1 MTKAVVGRA
10 ETHTTSKR
18 TTKRT
23 TLSQQSIQSTKTD
36 CKNTHIYRMATT
48 MELLQATIGALK
60 AKYGEDGGADL
71 QIPIAELEARLAADT
86 QKMAE
91 LAETTTTTKTK
102 RGKRTKKERDPDR
115 PKRGKSAFFLWCD
128 DNRATVKAQLE
139 GERDE
144 DDDTKISVATVAK
157 RLGEMWKAMS
167 NDDKASYNDAAQI
180 EKATYKEAIE
190 AYNAEHGIEK
200 KVATKST
207 FDPAQEENVE
217 LPEGWT
223 GPFDGYLEKH
233 PVDPETGKRV
243 TRGFATFAE
252 AFAEAERLGSACGG
266 ITLSTNTKG
275 NRRLTLRGAN
285 QVSFKASFQEQ
296 RKEVSYLKP
305 GGVAEEQVVEEKP
318 EEPVVEEVDE
328 QVVDNSKAA
337 TDSNMDADTD
347 VDDSEE
353 EELEVEDFEHK
364 GVTYQKDQHGMLYA
378 EDDEECEKVIG
389 KVSPKGKVKI
399 F

>member
-1 MTKAVVGRA
+1 MSINSHNFKLQSNQ
-10 ETHTTSKR
+10 HSNKH
-18 TTKRT
+18 
-23 TLSQQSIQSTKTD
+23 SQLQSIHSTKTD
-36 CKNTHIYRMATT
+36 CKNTHIYRMSTT

-91 LAETTTTTKTK
+91 LAETTTTKTK
-102 RGKRTKKERDPDR
+102 RGKRTKKERDPSR

-144 DDDTKISVATVAK
+144 DDDTKITVATVAK
-157 RLGEMWKAMS
+157 RLGEMWKEMS
-167 NDDKASYNDAAQI
+167 DDDKTSYNDAAQI
-180 EKATYKEAIE
+180 EKDTYKEAIE
-190 AYNAEHGIEK
+190 AYNAEHGIVK
-200 KVATKST
+200 KVANKST
-207 FDPAQEENVE
+207 FDPAQEANVD

-233 PVDPETGKRV
+233 PIDPETGKRI

-252 AFAEAERLGSACGG
+252 AFAEAERLGAACGG

-275 NRRLTLRGAN
+275 NRRLTLRSSK
-285 QVSFKASFQEQ
+285 QVSFIASCQAQ
-296 RKEVSYLKP
+296 RLEVSFLKP
-305 GGVAEEQVVEEKP
+305 GGVEPEVEEEMP
-318 EEPVVEEVDE
+318 ALESPVQVAEPEPVQKTTTIEIDE
-328 QVVDNSKAA
+328 AA
-337 TDSNMDADTD
+337 TDDS
-347 VDDSEE
+347 DSEE
-353 EELEVEDFEHK
+353 EELEVEDFEHN

>member
-1 MTKAVVGRA
+1 
-10 ETHTTSKR
+10 
-18 TTKRT
+18 
-23 TLSQQSIQSTKTD
+23 
-36 CKNTHIYRMATT
+36 MATT

-91 LAETTTTTKTK
+91 LAETTTTKTK
-102 RGKRTKKERDPDR
+102 RGKRTKKERDPER

-167 NDDKASYNDAAQI
+167 VEDKASYNQAAEV

-243 TRGFATFAE
+243 TRGFSSFAE

-285 QVSFKASFQEQ
+285 QVSFKASVQDE
-296 RKEVSYLKP
+296 RKEISYLKP
-305 GGVAEEQVVEEKP
+305 GGVTEEPVEPEKVEEPVVEEKP
-318 EEPVVEEVDE
+318 EEPVVEEEPVAE
-328 QVVDNSKAA
+328 EKPEEPVVEE
-337 TDSNMDADTD
+337 DS
-347 VDDSEE
+347 DSEE
-353 EELEVEDFEHK
+353 EELEVEDFEHN

-378 EDDEECEKVIG
+378 DDDEECEKVIG
-389 KVSPKGKVKI
+389 KVTPKGKVKL

>member
-1 MTKAVVGRA
+1 M
-10 ETHTTSKR
+10 S
-18 TTKRT
+18 
-23 TLSQQSIQSTKTD
+23 
-36 CKNTHIYRMATT
+36 TT
-48 MELLQATIGALK
+48 MELLKATIGALK
-60 AKYGEDGGADL
+60 EKYGEDGGADL

-91 LAETTTTTKTK
+91 LSEATTTKTK
-102 RGKRTKKERDPDR
+102 RGKRTKKERDPER

-167 NDDKASYNDAAQI
+167 DDDKASYNEAAKI
-180 EKATYKEAIE
+180 EKATYKEAID
-190 AYNAEHGIEK
+190 AYNAEHGIVK

-233 PVDPETGKRV
+233 PVDPETGKRI

-252 AFAEAERLGSACGG
+252 AFAEAERLGNACGG

-275 NRRLTLRGAN
+275 NRRLTLRGAK
-285 QVSFKASFQEQ
+285 QVSFKASVQEE
-296 RKEVSYLKP
+296 RKEISYLKP
-305 GGVAEEQVVEEKP
+305 GGMEPEEVD
-318 EEPVVEEVDE
+318 EPVVEEVE
-328 QVVDNSKAA
+328 KPAPMEEVA
-337 TDSNMDADTD
+337 TTTDAVMDAETD
-347 VDDSEE
+347 DDDSEE
-353 EELEVEDFEHK
+353 EELEVEDFEHN
-364 GVTYQKDQHGMLYA
+364 GTTYQKDQHGMLYA